1 MTYAQPSMQSGDD
14 LAAMFSRNLTLQPQ
28 PVQPVREIPRT
39 PEPEPE
45 ITYSI
50 SQHYTHSAHIIHQ
63 DEPVVELQRPSSEP
77 PQTQQPSPESI
88 LNKHGIDHTALSV
101 AQLELFKA
109 ADDSQKLRLIQLW
122 QISPPT
128 PRDSPVVG
136 LINTTV
142 EQEELLA
149 QFRYEQRQAEQRQ
162 AEERS
167 SMMSMDGTPLTPVQT
182 GDGRWVAMSDPEPY
196 MMSGYEALARR
207 EYEESA
213 KQQYQE
219 AMSVPKD
226 VYSHFGTGVGGPTY
240 RPATDPVYEN
250 DWARQQQQAIQAME
264 NQYGAFQQMDSMEL

>member
-1 MTYAQPSMQSGDD
+1 MTYAQPNLQSGDD

-28 PVQPVREIPRT
+28 PVQPTREIPRT

-45 ITYSI
+45 PQITYSI
-50 SQHYTHSAHIIHQ
+50 SQHYHHSAHIVHQ
-63 DEPVVELQRPSSEP
+63 DEPVVEPQRPSSEP
-77 PQTQQPSPESI
+77 PQTQQPSAETI

-128 PRDSPVVG
+128 PRDSPVVA
-136 LINTTV
+136 LTNTTV

-149 QFRYEQRQAEQRQ
+149 QFRYEQRQAE
-162 AEERS
+162 ERN

-213 KQQYQE
+213 KRQYQE

-226 VYSHFGTGVGGPTY
+226 VYNHFGLAVGGPNY
-240 RPATDPVYEN
+240 RPATDPV
-250 DWARQQQQAIQAME
+250 WQQQQSIQAME
-264 NQYGAFQQMDSMEL
+264 NQYGAFQQMDNMEF

>member
-1 MTYAQPSMQSGDD
+1 MTYSQPNMEPSEE
-14 LAAMFSRNLTLQPQ
+14 LAALLSRNLTFQPQ
-28 PVQPVREIPRT
+28 PVQEIPRMAE
-39 PEPEPE
+39 PEPEPQ

-50 SQHYTHSAHIIHQ
+50 SQHYHHSSHLVNH
-63 DEPVVELQRPSSEP
+63 DEPVPELQRPSSEP
-77 PQTQQPSPESI
+77 PQTQQPTAESI
-88 LNKHGIDHTALSV
+88 LNKHGIDHSALSA

-128 PRDSPVVG
+128 NSRDSPA
-136 LINTTV
+136 LTLTTTTV

-149 QFRYEQRQAEQRQ
+149 QFRYEQKQ
-162 AEERS
+162 AEEREQKRD
-167 SMMSMDGTPLTPVQT
+167 SMVSMDGTPLTPVQT

-213 KQQYQE
+213 KRQYEE
-219 AMSVPKD
+219 AMSMSIPKD
-226 VYSHFGTGVGGPTY
+226 VYSHFGTAVGGPTY

-250 DWARQQQQAIQAME
+250 NWARQQQAME
-264 NQYGAFQQMDSMEL
+264 NQYGAFQQTDGMDF